1 MPKKI
6 ASITIENDHTDEV
19 LQALKENEDAIL
31 LAWGEAAE
39 GFAKEEIS
47 KKVYDTP
54 ESPYYKRTG
63 RLRNSIT
70 YETSESEHAVYIGS
84 NVEYAPYVELGTSR
98 MAARPFLK
106 PAVTEHIEDY
116 KAIMNDIISG

>member
-1 MPKKI
+1 MPNKI
-6 ASITIENDHTDEV
+6 AEVTIENDHTEEV

-31 LAWGEAAE
+31 FAWGEAAE
-39 GFAKEEIS
+39 GFAKEEIGR
-47 KKVYDTP
+47 KVYDTP

-70 YETSESEHAVYIGS
+70 HETSESEHAVYIGT

-106 PAVTEHIEDY
+106 PAVTEHTEDF
-116 KAIMNDIISG
+116 KRIADSILEG

>member
-1 MPKKI
+1 MSKKI
-6 ASITIENDHTDEV
+6 ASITIENDHTEEV

-31 LAWGEAAE
+31 FAWGEAAE
-39 GFAKEEIS
+39 GYAKELCP
-47 KKVYDTP
+47 VD
-54 ESPYYKRTG
+54 TG

-70 YETSESEHAVYIGS
+70 HETSESEHAVYIGS

-106 PAVTEHIEDY
+106 PAVTDHVKEYE
-116 KAIMNDIISG
+116 AIMNDIISG

>member
-1 MPKKI
+1 MANKI
-6 ASITIENDHTDEV
+6 AEVTIENDHTEEV

-31 LAWGEAAE
+31 FAWGEAAE
-39 GFAKEEIS
+39 GYAKTECP
-47 KKVYDTP
+47 VD
-54 ESPYYKRTG
+54 TG

-70 YETSESEHAVYIGS
+70 HGTSESEHAVYIGT

-106 PAVTEHIEDY
+106 PAVTEHTEDF
-116 KAIMNDIISG
+116 KRIADSILEG

>member
-1 MPKKI
+1 MSKKI
-6 ASITIENDHTDEV
+6 ASITIENDHTEEV
-19 LQALKENEDAIL
+19 LQALKENEEAIL
-31 LAWGEAAE
+31 FAWGEAAE
-39 GFAKEEIS
+39 GFAKEEVS
-47 KKVYDTP
+47 RKVYDTP

-63 RLRNSIT
+63 HLRDLIT
-70 YETSESEHAVYIGS
+70 HETSESEHAVYIGT

-116 KAIMNDIISG
+116 KAIMKDIISG